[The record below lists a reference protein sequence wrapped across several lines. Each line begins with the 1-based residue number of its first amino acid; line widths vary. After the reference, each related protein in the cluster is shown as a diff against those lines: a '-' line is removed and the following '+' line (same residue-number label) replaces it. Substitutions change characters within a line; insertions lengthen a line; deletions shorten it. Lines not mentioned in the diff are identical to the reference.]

1 MDVTLDAEARRRLQ
15 SLDLSDPIVREVLAG
30 FLTASLFRGG
40 VMVDAAELEA
50 ALAHFIRRVGDW
62 PGLQQD
68 LEQARQQRP
77 H

>member
-1 MDVTLDAEARRRLQ
+1 MDATVDAETRHRLQ
-15 SLDLSDPIVREVLAG
+15 SLDLGDPLVREVLAG
-30 FLTASLFRGG
+30 FLTASLFCNGI
-40 VMVDAAELEA
+40 VIDAAEIEA

-68 LEQARQQRP
+68 LARLRR